1 MAVRQTSWRT
11 IKNTSPVKR
20 RYDWR
25 GTLLFIVIVA
35 LIAFIIYGILMTTL
49 PAVGSELRDRE
60 MLARMAYSEAR
71 GDGVLGMTAVSNVA
85 INRLKQPERFGRT
98 LVEVL
103 RAPRQFAVGPAR
115 RASDRHWQLALW
127 VAEGALDGTLPDLTK
142 GSTFFHKCNM
152 KRKPA
157 WTQGL
162 TFAIRIYSHCFYSR
176 RPS

>member
-1 MAVRQTSWRT
+1 
-11 IKNTSPVKR
+11 VKR

-25 GTLLFIVIVA
+25 GALLFLAIVTT
-35 LIAFIIYGILMTTL
+35 IAFILYGILMTTL
-49 PAVGSELRDRE
+49 PAIGSELRDRE

-85 INRLKQPERFGRT
+85 INRLSDGRFGMT

-103 RAPRQFAVGPAR
+103 RAPSQFAVGPAR

-127 VAEGALDGTLPDLTK
+127 VAEGALDGTLPDLTH

-162 TFAIRIYSHCFYSR
+162 TFSVRVRSHCFYSR

>member
-25 GTLLFIVIVA
+25 GTLLFLAIVA

-49 PAVGSELRDRE
+49 PAKAAELRDRE

-85 INRLKQPERFGRT
+85 INRLQDGRFGRT

-142 GSTFFHKCNM
+142 GSTHFFVCNM
-152 KRKPA
+152 RRPPRWA
-157 WTQGL
+157 FTLQR
-162 TFAIRIYSHCFYSR
+162 TIRIGRHCFAR
-176 RPS
+176 